1 MTEKANSEKNNINLE
16 DNVSISNY
24 KDNKFSDDNINIFE
38 IILNFWD
45 KKWIILYVTLIAVLA
60 ALFYYFVN
68 PKKYR
73 AEVLI
78 ITPINNVNN
87 NFNVKNNFNVN
98 NNFIIN
104 NYFRPNETNIFEK
117 FKKNII
123 SRKMQK
129 KFVLEKNLLK
139 VLDPSSTYEE
149 IDVFDSFSSMINVH
163 SREFFSIT
171 FLANDPNLAA
181 EILNSFVKFVNFETV
196 KNELNAS
203 QSRINQR
210 ITELN
215 NLINTKRKMAK
226 LRREDQISRFKEAII
241 IADSLGL
248 KERVETTNIIQST
261 TNDLNSDFVT
271 PVYYVGTKALLAE
284 ISVLKKRE
292 SDDPF
297 IVGFR
302 DLQEEL
308 AILKNYN
315 FKNFENFGVKV
326 DQLAY
331 IPKSS
336 IGQSMQMFVLIG
348 LLAGIISSIII
359 IILISFFQ
367 GLHKNYLEKKR
378 M

>member
-1 MTEKANSEKNNINLE
+1 
-16 DNVSISNY
+16 
-24 KDNKFSDDNINIFE
+24 
-38 IILNFWD
+38 
-45 KKWIILYVTLIAVLA
+45 
-60 ALFYYFVN
+60 
-68 PKKYR
+68 
-73 AEVLI
+73 
-78 ITPINNVNN
+78 
-87 NFNVKNNFNVN
+87 
-98 NNFIIN
+98 
-104 NYFRPNETNIFEK
+104 
-117 FKKNII
+117 
-123 SRKMQK
+123 
-129 KFVLEKNLLK
+129 
-139 VLDPSSTYEE
+139 
-149 IDVFDSFSSMINVH
+149 
-163 SREFFSIT
+163 
-171 FLANDPNLAA
+171 
-181 EILNSFVKFVNFETV
+181 
-196 KNELNAS
+196 
-203 QSRINQR
+203 
-210 ITELN
+210 
-215 NLINTKRKMAK
+215 MAK